1 MSSPSLELLSQA
13 PELAVLDALEATMAA
28 ASLALRAAHPELGEE
43 DFAAAPHPPSLQ
55 SSMADAILTHLPPLR
70 QSLRR
75 YRTLLV
81 MQQLWAGYTPA
92 TENPGF

>member
-1 MSSPSLELLSQA
+1 M
-13 PELAVLDALEATMAA
+13 LDALEATIAA
-28 ASLALRAAHPELGEE
+28 ASRALRAVHPELGQE

-55 SSMADAILTHLPPLR
+55 SSMADAILTLLPPLH

-81 MQQLWAGYTPA
+81 MQHLWAGYTPA
-92 TENPGF
+92 SEDPGF

>member
-1 MSSPSLELLSQA
+1 LSSTSLQLLFQA
-13 PELAVLDALEATMAA
+13 PELAVLEVLEATIAA
-28 ASLALRAAHPELGEE
+28 TCLALRAAHPELGDE

-81 MQQLWAGYTPA
+81 TQQLWAGYTPA
-92 TENPGF
+92 SEDPGF